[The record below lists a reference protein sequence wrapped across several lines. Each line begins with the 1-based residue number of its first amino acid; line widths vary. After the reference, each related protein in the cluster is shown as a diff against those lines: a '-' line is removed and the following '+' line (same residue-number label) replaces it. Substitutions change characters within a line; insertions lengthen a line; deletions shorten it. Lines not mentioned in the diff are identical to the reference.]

1 MLHENVCGCSCS
13 GGLSPSPC
21 TSVSSRWLVMLLVG
35 LRVVARRLPIEAYHV
50 VANVQ
55 IDGMTIW
62 PGRATEEVE
71 RFGRADIHAILA
83 DSTESDWA
91 RQQVREL
98 IAQAEGPA
106 DPIIAHS
113 HTELGSPRRRAPRAC
128 PIDAASIHLA
138 RSHHQREFSSV
149 SWPAGSDT
157 AEI

>member
-1 MLHENVCGCSCS
+1 MLRENVCGCSCS
-13 GGLSPSPC
+13 SGLSPSPC
-21 TSVSSRWLVMLLVG
+21 TSLSSRWLVMLPVG

-50 VANVQ
+50 VANMQ
-55 IDGMTIW
+55 IDGMTIG
-62 PGRATEEVE
+62 PGRATEEAE

-98 IAQAEGPA
+98 IAQAEVPA

-113 HTELGSPRRRAPRAC
+113 HTELGSPRRAPRAC
-128 PIDAASIHLA
+128 PIDAASIHLV
-138 RSHHQREFSSV
+138 RSHPQREFSSG